1 VALSNTTAFD
11 LQIDQICEEA
21 YERVGVSMVEGY
33 QLASARRS
41 LNLMLADWAN
51 RGVNL
56 WTVDEASVALLAST
70 QDYTLAS
77 DTVGVLEAV
86 LREGSGTTQT
96 DIHLERVS
104 VSQWASQPNK
114 NTEGRPVQIYVDRQ
128 RAAPV
133 ATVWPIPDNNNYTLV
148 YWRLRRLQD
157 GGAASN
163 NVDIPFRFLPALV
176 SGLAYHLSMKVPGG
190 HQLTPALKVIYD
202 EAFELAAGE
211 DRDRSSFR
219 VTPRMAAW

>member
-1 VALSNTTAFD
+1 MALSNTTAFD

-86 LREGSGTTQT
+86 LREGSGT
-96 DIHLERVS
+96 
-104 VSQWASQPNK
+104 
-114 NTEGRPVQIYVDRQ
+114 TEGRPVQIYVDRQ